1 MVKLHP
7 KVSYYDFF
15 LSNDNDSHDPFTL
28 PGLSEELFVFLITLG
43 VCVDAKLMS

>member
-1 MVKLHP
+1 MVKPHP
-7 KVSYYDFF
+7 RVSYYGFF
-15 LSNDNDSHDPFTL
+15 PNNDKDSHDPFTL